1 MSLEAMRK
9 QRGVT
14 MIGWLIILS
23 LIIGGALMFM
33 KIFPI
38 YSRNFSVQ
46 SSLKAV
52 AKQSDIA
59 NQSPA
64 KIVENVMKQFNVNSI
79 YNFDKTDIKVQKT
92 RNGVQIRAEYEVR
105 ENIVGNLDVVV
116 SFNEI
121 VESGS
126 Q

>member
-14 MIGWLIILS
+14 MIGWVIILS

-46 SSLKAV
+46 SSLKVV

-59 NQSPA
+59 SQSPA

-92 RNGVQIRAEYEVR
+92 RNGVEIRAEYEVR
-105 ENIVGNLDVVV
+105 ENIAGNLDVVV
-116 SFNEI
+116 SFDER

>member
-14 MIGWLIILS
+14 MIGWVIILS

-46 SSLKAV
+46 SSLKVV

-59 NQSPA
+59 SQSPA

-92 RNGVQIRAEYEVR
+92 RNGVEIRAEYEVR

-116 SFNEI
+116 SFDER